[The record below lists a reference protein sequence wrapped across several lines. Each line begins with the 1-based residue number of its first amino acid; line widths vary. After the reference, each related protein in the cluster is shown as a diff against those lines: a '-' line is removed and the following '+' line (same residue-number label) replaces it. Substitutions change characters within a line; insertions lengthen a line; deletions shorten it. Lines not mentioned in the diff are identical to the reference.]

1 MPDNAGVPS
10 EVEDRPKKST
20 LREIVESLVI
30 AVVLALLIRT
40 FILQPFYIPS
50 GSMEP
55 NLMIQDHIIVN
66 KIGYRFW
73 EPQRGDIVVFKF
85 PRDPSKDFVKRLI
98 GQPGDKV
105 EIRKSKLYING
116 NLVSE
121 NYLPAGL
128 EFGSF
133 GPAVIPENSYFMMG
147 DNRNNSDDSRSW
159 GVLPRENIIGKAV
172 LTYWP
177 LNRIHLLTGS
187 QE

>member
-1 MPDNAGVPS
+1 MPDNAGVLN

-20 LREIVESLVI
+20 LREVIESLVI
-30 AVVLALLIRT
+30 AVVLALIIRT
-40 FILQPFYIPS
+40 FILQPFYIPT

-55 NLMIQDHIIVN
+55 NLMVQDHIIVN

-73 EPQRGDIVVFKF
+73 EPQRGDIVVFRF
-85 PRDPSKDFVKRLI
+85 PKDPSKDFVKRLI
-98 GQPGDKV
+98 GLPGDKV

-116 NLVSE
+116 NLVPE
-121 NYLPAGL
+121 KYLPAGL

-133 GPAVIPENSYFMMG
+133 GPTVIPENSYFMMG

-159 GVLPRENIIGKAV
+159 GVLPRENVIGKAV
-172 LTYWP
+172 LIYWP

-187 QE
+187 